1 MLVRQIADP
10 KLAQFAYLIGCPRS
24 GEAIVIDPERDVDRY
39 FDLAA
44 RHKLRIVAAA
54 DTHIHADYLSG
65 LRQMAAR
72 GVFVY
77 ASREGGPDWQ
87 YEWLIQ
93 GDYAHRLLGHADQ
106 FSVGYIEF
114 RAVHTPGHTP
124 EHLSYLV
131 RDAGSG
137 AKDFIALASG
147 DFVFVGDVGRP
158 DLLERAAGMVGVME
172 PSARA
177 QFASIH
183 REFRGLPQFLQ
194 VWPAHGAGSAC
205 GKSLGDVP
213 TSTVGYELRT
223 NRSIHAAADEQTFV
237 DFILAGQPEP
247 PLYFARMKRDNRRGP
262 ELLSA
267 LPSPPPLVE
276 SDLADLE
283 NRTDV
288 AVLDARCQEAF
299 FEGHLAG
306 SLLTDLDYQFCSI
319 AGSYVPEGTAIYLVV
334 GETRVDEAVR
344 ALIRVG
350 LDRIVGYLTPETLA
364 NYGRQGG
371 VLQRSM
377 TIDMATLE
385 AERVGGRAHVLDVRG
400 LAEFDAGHVPDA
412 VHVPHTRIGINADSL
427 PVDKPLLVYC
437 NSGARAAA
445 AVAMLERL
453 GFAAI
458 DVDDHFAN
466 YRGAEQLAVRT
477 AGRS

>member
-1 MLVRQIADP
+1 MLVRQVADA
-10 KLAQFAYLIGCPRS
+10 KLAQFAYLIGCPRT

-39 FDLAA
+39 FDVAA
-44 RHKLRIVAAA
+44 RNKLRIVAAA

-65 LRQMAAR
+65 LREMAAR
-72 GVFVY
+72 GVLVY
-77 ASREGGPDWQ
+77 ASKMGGPEWQ
-87 YEWLIQ
+87 YEWLLN
-93 GDYAHRLLGHADQ
+93 GKYPHRLLGHGDQ
-106 FSVGYIEF
+106 FSVGLIEF

-131 RDAGSG
+131 QDAGGG
-137 AKDFIALASG
+137 AEDFIALASG

-177 QFASIH
+177 QFASIQ
-183 REFRGLPQFLQ
+183 REFRSLPEFLQ

-223 NRSIHAAADEQTFV
+223 NRSIHAAVDEQTFV

-262 ELLSA
+262 ALLTA
-267 LPSPPPLVE
+267 LPSPPAMHAT
-276 SDLADLE
+276 DLAALE
-283 NRTDV
+283 NRRDI
-288 AVLDARCQEAF
+288 AVLDTRSRKAF

-306 SLLTDLDYQFCSI
+306 SLLTELDYQFCSI
-319 AGSYVPEGTAIYLVV
+319 AGSYVAEDTPVYLVV
-334 GETRVDEAVR
+334 DESHLHEAVR

-350 LDRIVGYLTPETLA
+350 LDHVAGYITPDTLA
-364 NYGRQGG
+364 DYGRQGG
-371 VLQRSM
+371 QLRHTE
-377 TIDMATLE
+377 TIDMGELE
-385 AERVGGRAHVLDVRG
+385 MQRTAGRGHVLDVRG
-400 LAEFDAGHVPDA
+400 AAEFEAGHVPDA
-412 VHVPHTRIGINADSL
+412 LHVPHTRIGINADTL
-427 PVDKPLLVYC
+427 PTDKPLLVYC

-453 GFAAI
+453 GLTAI
-458 DVDDHFAN
+458 DVSDNFAN
-466 YRGAEQLAVRT
+466 YRRADHVA
-477 AGRS
+477 AHA

>member
-1 MLVRQIADP
+1 MLVRQVADA
-10 KLAQFAYLIGCPRS
+10 KLAQFAYLIGCPRT

-44 RHKLRIVAAA
+44 RHKLRLVAAA

-65 LRQMAAR
+65 LREMAAR

-77 ASREGGPDWQ
+77 ASKEGGPEWQ
-87 YEWLIQ
+87 YEWLIH
-93 GDYAHRLLGHADQ
+93 GDYSHRLLGHGDQ
-106 FSVGYIEF
+106 FSVGNIEF
-114 RAVHTPGHTP
+114 QAVHTPGHTP

-177 QFASIH
+177 QFASIQ
-183 REFRGLPQFLQ
+183 REFRGLPAFIQ

-223 NRSIHAAADEQTFV
+223 NRSIQAAVDERTFV
-237 DFILAGQPEP
+237 DFILVGQPEP

-262 ELLSA
+262 ELLPA
-267 LPSPPPLVE
+267 LPAPPPLDV
-276 SDLADLE
+276 SDLPALE
-283 NRTDV
+283 NRRDV
-288 AVLDARCQEAF
+288 AVLDTRSREAF

-306 SLLTDLDYQFCSI
+306 SLLTELDYQFCSI
-319 AGSYVPEGTAIYLVV
+319 AGSFVAEGTPIYLVV
-334 GETRVDEAVR
+334 NETRLDEAVR

-350 LDRIVGYLTPETLA
+350 LDRIVGYFTPETLA
-364 NYGRQGG
+364 NYRRQGG
-371 VLQRSM
+371 ALHRTT

-400 LAEFDAGHVPDA
+400 AAEFEAGHVPDA
-412 VHVPHTRIGINADSL
+412 LHVPHTRIGVSVDKL
-427 PVDKPLLVYC
+427 PNDKPLLVYC
-437 NSGARAAA
+437 HSGARAAA
-445 AVAMLERL
+445 AVAMLARL
-453 GFAAI
+453 GFDAI
-458 DVDDHFAN
+458 DVNDNFAN
-466 YRGAEQLAVRT
+466 YPRAEQLAAR
-477 AGRS
+477 A

>member
-10 KLAQFAYLIGCPRS
+10 KLAQFAYLVGCPRT

-65 LRQMAAR
+65 LREMAAR
-72 GVFVY
+72 GILVY
-77 ASREGGPDWQ
+77 ASKEGGPEWQ
-87 YEWLIQ
+87 YEWLIH
-93 GDYAHRLLGHADQ
+93 GDYPHRLLGHGDG
-106 FSVGYIEF
+106 FSVGNIEF

-131 RDAGSG
+131 RDTGSG

-177 QFASIH
+177 QFASIE
-183 REFRGLPQFLQ
+183 REFRPLPEFLQ

-223 NRSIHAAADEQTFV
+223 NSSIHAAVDEETFV
-237 DFILAGQPEP
+237 EFILAGQPEP

-262 ELLSA
+262 ELLPV
-267 LPSPPPLVE
+267 LPSPPPLE
-276 SDLADLE
+276 ASDLAALE
-283 NRTDV
+283 NRSDI
-288 AVLDARCQEAF
+288 AVLDTRSRAAF

-306 SLLTDLDYQFCSI
+306 SLLTELDYQLCSI
-319 AGSYVPEGTAIYLVV
+319 AGSYVPEGMPVYLVV
-334 GETRVDEAVR
+334 DETRLDEAVR

-350 LDRIVGYLTPETLA
+350 LDRIVGYVTPETLA
-364 NYGRQGG
+364 SHARQGG
-371 VLQRSM
+371 ALRRTT

-385 AERVGGRAHVLDVRG
+385 AERAGARARVLDVRG
-400 LAEFDAGHVPDA
+400 LAEFEAGHVPDA
-412 VHVPHTRIGINADSL
+412 LHVPHTRIGADVGSL
-427 PVDKPLLVYC
+427 PADKPLLVYC

-453 GFAAI
+453 GLTAV
-458 DVDDHFAN
+458 DVNDNYAN
-466 YRGAEQLAVRT
+466 YRRADVA
-477 AGRS
+477 AHA